1 MNMYRNVKT
10 FCYFFC
16 LYLTNHIFNYIPI
29 YYLRYLWYKCWGM
42 KLSKSSKID
51 MGQYFLAPS
60 LIELGNHSHINQG
73 CILDARGGI
82 KIGNNVSIS
91 HHVTLMTG
99 SHDINS
105 PDFKYTC
112 APIVVDDYAFI
123 GVNATILQ
131 GVTIG
136 KGAVVCAGAIVT
148 KNVPEYAIVASIPAK
163 IIGYRNDSLNYRCTP
178 YGFLL

>member
-1 MNMYRNVKT
+1 
-10 FCYFFC
+10 
-16 LYLTNHIFNYIPI
+16 
-29 YYLRYLWYKCWGM
+29 
-42 KLSKSSKID
+42 